1 MQRED
6 REKMTI
12 SKVKREARRNNPYQ
26 HLDLELLASRLQDN
40 VFLRFKPLSV
50 EVLFGSASKQ
60 MQE

>member
-60 MQE
+60 MQ